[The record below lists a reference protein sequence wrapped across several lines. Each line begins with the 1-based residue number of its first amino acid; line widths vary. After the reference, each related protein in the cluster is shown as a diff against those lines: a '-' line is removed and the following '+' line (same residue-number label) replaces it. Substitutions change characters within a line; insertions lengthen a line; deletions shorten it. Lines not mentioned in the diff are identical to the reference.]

1 MARATGEA
9 SGLPGDGVEED
20 MIFNPE
26 KKKPAEPLGAA
37 GFKHHNL

>member
-1 MARATGEA
+1 MARTTGEA

-26 KKKPAEPLGAA
+26 KKKA
-37 GFKHHNL
+37 GGTLRRRRL